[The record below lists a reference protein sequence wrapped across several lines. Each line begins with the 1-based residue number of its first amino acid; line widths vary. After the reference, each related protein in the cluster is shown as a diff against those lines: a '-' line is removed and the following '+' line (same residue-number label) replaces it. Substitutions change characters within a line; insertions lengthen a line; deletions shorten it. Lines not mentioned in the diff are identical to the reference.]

1 MISLYGFS
9 NLNLHSF
16 KDKVFGWLHIIK
28 KNQIRQV
35 MSNLGG
41 SSNSV
46 NTLITD
52 SILSWLEIRTIRVK
66 FKLWLFYNLIIIKYI
81 KCELDI

>member
-1 MISLYGFS
+1 
-9 NLNLHSF
+9 
-16 KDKVFGWLHIIK
+16 
-28 KNQIRQV
+28 